1 MTDRWVRLAGA
12 TTSGRPLA
20 AVRMLYAVATL
31 ALLIPAERRFASGFS
46 ADRVHIPWPGIGT
59 TFLGVPPG
67 LVTAAWIIGAVALFV
82 GLWPRVAAALLVGA
96 IVVFYGADQAHYGNS
111 GYFLILIG
119 ILLIV
124 ADSSASATPWGPDRR
139 RSSWWPAFLLAAQLS
154 IVYAYSAVQKLR
166 TSALAGE
173 TVDWQLGGPLVEH
186 ITWSGL
192 AQTLNALGGTAEA
205 FCAVALWFPR
215 TRWVAVAVGITL
227 HVGVLAFLRDSPGL
241 VGFGLATMALYPAFW
256 AASPPLGATIR
267 GLRPG
272 CSSPRT

>member
-12 TTSGRPLA
+12 STSGRPLA
-20 AVRMLYAVATL
+20 AVRMLYAAATL
-31 ALLIPAERRFASGFS
+31 ALLIPAERRFATGFS
-46 ADRVHIPWPGIGT
+46 ADRVHIPWPGIGHS
-59 TFLGVPPG
+59 LEGVPAG

-82 GLWPRVAAALLVGA
+82 GLWPRAAAAMLVGA
-96 IVVFYGADQAHYGNS
+96 MAVFYGADQAHYGNS
-111 GYFLILIG
+111 GYFVVLVG
-119 ILLIV
+119 ILLVV

-154 IVYAYSAVQKLR
+154 IVYAYSSVQKLR
-166 TSALAGE
+166 TTALAGE

-192 AQTLNALGGTAEA
+192 AQSLNALGGTAEA

-215 TRWVAVAVGITL
+215 TRWLAVAVGVTL
-227 HVGVLAFLRDSPGL
+227 HLGVLAFLRDTPGL
-241 VGFGLATMALYPAFW
+241 LGFGLATVALYPAFW

-267 GLRPG
+267 GLRTRRSMPA
-272 CSSPRT
+272 T